1 MVVGVL
7 PSRSS
12 AAAPDPSVEAALDHL
27 KAMAR
32 LASECKLTVH
42 VVVPRA
48 PGLVDAA
55 RRVAAEAGVTCAVSL
70 RARTIRAQ
78 FGPASE
84 IERP

>member
-1 MVVGVL
+1 MVVEVL

-12 AAAPDPSVEAALDHL
+12 APASDLSIEAALDQL

-32 LASECKLTVH
+32 LAAESNLTVH

-48 PGLVDAA
+48 PGVVDSA
-55 RRVAAEAGVTCAVSL
+55 RRVAAEAGVACAVSL

-78 FGPASE
+78 FGPPS
-84 IERP
+84 RPQRR